1 MFTVRA
7 YFFISK
13 VAVTVFESVIINSI
27 GFNVGS
33 ISPISPVHPV
43 KAQPSSATAVSF
55 TVVPLAYSVVLPV
68 FTISSVTSPSPC
80 LFTVRTYEFC
90 SKFAVI
96 VKDDMTLIILTA
108 SVLPSDH
115 LVKEY
120 PD

>member
-13 VAVTVFESVIINSI
+13 VAVTVFDSVMINSI
-27 GFNVGS
+27 GFSVGS
-33 ISPISPVHPV
+33 IAPISPVHPV

-80 LFTVRTYEFC
+80 LFIVRTYLIC
-90 SKFAVI
+90 SKFAVMVSEDWTVI
-96 VKDDMTLIILTA
+96 FLIA
-108 SVLPSDH
+108 SVFPSDH
-115 LVKEY
+115 PVKEY
-120 PD
+120 PV